1 MNYDFYN
8 REERAL
14 CSHLF
19 RLLHEWIT
27 PSSDTTLITR
37 FLNQSGVAVEQE
49 NLREIRIYTE
59 VALIRDAY
67 FHRKPDVETFIDA
80 FAGEIIIQDE
90 LGDVR
95 LYSELPEILKDPS
108 KTHPGQIRRKAKD
121 LGIELTRDENSLYG
135 AMQGM
140 FNAKPD
146 LAITLGSSL
155 IVYEAKYTQRF
166 DDLQLKRTQNIGEVW
181 RKLLY
186 EDIGFESP
194 PSMTVSTI
202 GPAAFKP
209 DVSWEWIF
217 ELVQQTY
224 PSNDRTYIAMGS
236 AVEYLERNFP
246 V

>member
-1 MNYDFYN
+1 MDYDFYN

-27 PSSDTTLITR
+27 PSSDTVFISR
-37 FLNQSGVAVEQE
+37 FLGQSGYVGQQE
-49 NLREIRIYTE
+49 DLREIKIYTE

-67 FHRKPDVETFIDA
+67 FHRKPDVEQFIDDL
-80 FAGEIIIQDE
+80 AGEIIAQEE

-95 LYSELPEILKDPS
+95 VYSELPDVLKNPS
-108 KTHPGQIRRKAKD
+108 ETHPGQIRRKAKD
-121 LGIELTRDENSLYG
+121 IGIELTREENSLYG

-146 LAITLGSSL
+146 MAIALSDSL
-155 IVYEAKYTQRF
+155 IVYEAKYTQPF
-166 DDLQLKRTQNIGEVW
+166 DDRQLERTENIGQVW

-186 EDIGFESP
+186 GDLGFDSP
-194 PSMTVSTI
+194 PSLKVSTI

-209 DVSWEWIF
+209 DVSWEWVF

-224 PSNDRTYIAMGS
+224 PAGDRTYVAIGN
-236 AVEYLERNFP
+236 AVDYLAENFP
-246 V
+246 S